1 MLGSTGLST
10 GNHSSAACAPSCID
24 SFNNHCVSFAS
35 HNTDAGIICR
45 FFDVGF
51 GAVLFVMTDDEPPYP
66 LDPWTTG
73 RFTKA
78 GIFRVTL
85 RQKILTSGTP
95 VVTMWAGNDL
105 AGGNG
110 TATQRTTSCA
120 TQFVGASNQGD
131 VRLMGLGGFVVLLA
145 LVLGL
150 L

>member
-1 MLGSTGLST
+1 
-10 GNHSSAACAPSCID
+10 
-24 SFNNHCVSFAS
+24 
-35 HNTDAGIICR
+35 
-45 FFDVGF
+45 
-51 GAVLFVMTDDEPPYP
+51 MTDDEPPYP

-110 TATQRTTSCA
+110 TATQRATSCA